1 MGNFDYG
8 FANYEE
14 ILADKNLRF
23 SDTSQGKFKS
33 NLMTRRLKYLAKC
46 AIMHVKQHG
55 DKFEFDKAEDIRET
69 KEASGLSLNEKNI
82 LYEILI
88 NYGIPV
94 CVTDESKEDYQLLKV
109 LFAKYAK
116 GEDAETNLSPESVKN
131 LEKFIQNL
139 NTISAKIISDYRIP
153 VQEVLK

>member
-1 MGNFDYG
+1 LGNFDYG